1 MLPLMHRRI
10 VSSLA
15 ATALAA
21 SALTGGVFGLS
32 SASATQPSATVHAA
46 PAKAKKAKKPKYQAT
61 VKITQHGIPH
71 ITAKNFPSLGYGAG
85 WAVMNT
91 NACLVLDS
99 VITARGDRSRYFGP
113 DTVYDDGN
121 VTMKNY
127 QLDTLTRDMHA
138 RKVVEKLLK
147 DPVAGPSAR
156 AKGMVAGEAAG
167 IDKWLRTHTVSD
179 PTCAGK
185 PWVKPNVTALDVWYL
200 VYQAQLIASTL
211 NVGAALVDPPVP
223 TASPR
228 ATAAKAPT
236 HLTAQQK
243 RALEKLTH
251 IDTDTFGSNAT
262 AVGKD
267 VTSTGEGMVLG
278 NPHFPWYGRYRFTQQ
293 QLTIPGKYNV
303 AGGSL
308 IGFSGINI
316 GWNKNVAWSHTVST
330 AARFTF
336 YQYTTAGS
344 PTTYWRDVYKRGGGQ
359 KKVKKHLQKRVVKVP
374 ELVDG
379 KVTTATHTLYRTPEG
394 YLIYA
399 PSSLLTWSDSTFWTI
414 RDANAEHLR
423 TFDTFVNM
431 GFAKNVSDLIK
442 RQDQG
447 GGMPWVNTMAA
458 DRDGN
463 VLYADHSVTPHVTDA
478 QVDACLTP
486 LGSALWAQTQTSSPV
501 VAGLDGTRAATKCAW
516 GTDKDSQHPGVFG
529 PKEMPSEKRTDW
541 IMNANDSYWLPNPDQ
556 PLTGYP
562 RIIGCESCT
571 RSLRTQQVAHYIID
585 DIENGVKETPEI
597 FAGHEFANVSLAATR
612 ANAGGNLD
620 TLCAETGE
628 SDACQILHDWD
639 GTYQATSV
647 GPILFQKFISL
658 GGSSIWQNPWSAADP
673 LNTPNTLK
681 TDDATA
687 AILKQAIDSVRADGN
702 LDQAWGTYNYRLLAD
717 GTRIPLG
724 GGPASAGLANV
735 TNGTPV
741 NDGSSHIQA
750 IAFLPGGGV
759 EARTMLTYSQSTD
772 PTSPYYSDQTQD
784 FSNNTWETFAWTP
797 AQIQEQLVTTVNLKE
812 K

>member
-1 MLPLMHRRI
+1 MHRRI
-10 VSSLA
+10 VSTLA
-15 ATALAA
+15 ATVLAA
-21 SALTGGVFGLS
+21 SAVTGGIVGIS
-32 SASATQPSATVHAA
+32 SASAAKPSSTVHPAA
-46 PAKAKKAKKPKYQAT
+46 KKAPKKAKKPKYQAT

-85 WAVMNT
+85 WAVMDT

-121 VTMKNY
+121 VSMKNY

-147 DPVAGPSAR
+147 DPVNGPTAR
-156 AKGMVAGEAAG
+156 AKGMVTGEAAG
-167 IDKWLRTHTVSD
+167 IDKWLSTHTVSD

-185 PWVKPNVTALDVWYL
+185 PWVKPNVTPIDVWYL

-223 TASPR
+223 AASPR
-228 ATAAKAPT
+228 AAAPKVPT
-236 HLTAQQK
+236 HLTAKQK
-243 RALEKLTH
+243 RAIKNFVH

-267 VTSTGEGMVLG
+267 VTSTGKGMVLG

-308 IGFSGINI
+308 IGFAGINI

-359 KKVKKHLQKRVVKVP
+359 KKVKEQLQKRVVKVP

-379 KVTTATHTLYRTPEG
+379 KLTTVTHTLYRTLDG
-394 YLIYA
+394 YVISA
-399 PSSLLTWSDSTFWTI
+399 PSELLTWGGSSFWAI

-423 TFDTFVNM
+423 TFDTFLNM
-431 GFAKNVSDLIK
+431 GFATSVTDLIK

-458 DRDGN
+458 DRNGN
-463 VLYADHSVTPHVTDA
+463 VLYADHSVTPHVTNA
-478 QVDACLTP
+478 QLNTCMTAVGKL
-486 LGSALWAQTQTSSPV
+486 LWSQTLAPS
-501 VAGLDGTRAATKCAW
+501 VAGLDGTRAATNCAW

-541 IMNANDSYWLPNPDQ
+541 IMNANDSYWLPNPAQ

-562 RIIGCESCT
+562 SIIGCESCT

-585 DIENGVKETPEI
+585 DIKNGVKETPEI

-612 ANAGGNLD
+612 AKADNGLD
-620 TLCAETGE
+620 TLCDETGE
-628 SDACQILHDWD
+628 ADACQILHDWD
-639 GTYQATSV
+639 GTYQASSV
-647 GPILFQKFISL
+647 GPIVFQKFINL

-702 LDQAWGTYNYRLLAD
+702 LDKAWGTYNYRQLAD
-717 GTRIPLG
+717 GTQIPLG

-735 TNGTPV
+735 TNGKPV

-750 IAFLPGGGV
+750 IAFLPNGGV
-759 EARTMLTYSQSTD
+759 DARTMLTYSQSTD

-797 AQIQEQLVTTVNLKE
+797 AQIQEQLVTTVNLKG